1 MYSLYW
7 FFGLIKLH
15 FYRPPTKLWDG
26 NVFNRGCQSVEG
38 GGPHTTPPP
47 VRGLTSPGMF
57 KLVQLGPQSDLSLQG
72 PAPLSPLP
80 TWTCWN
86 LYNMDSTIQR
96 HPPPDRHVEYVAYA
110 SIRKWVVDIRLQC
123 LLVIFIIRIKG
134 MVNNAIS
141 KYRFSSL

>member
-38 GGPHTTPPP
+38 GGPHTTPPLYVALRP
-47 VRGLTSPGMF
+47 RECLNLF
-57 KLVQLGPQSDLSLQG
+57 NLDLSRTSVCRAL
-72 PAPLSPLP
+72 PPCPPSPRGHVETCT
-80 TWTCWN
+80 TWTQP
-86 LYNMDSTIQR
+86 YKDT
-96 HPPPDRHVEYVAYA
+96 PPDRHVEYVAYA